1 MFSTGDKIVYPMHG
15 AGIICGIE
23 ERKILG
29 EKKEYY
35 IFKLPCSE
43 INVMIPVDS
52 EAAVGIRPVAD
63 KAAVS
68 DAINLLKAES
78 TEMDRNW
85 NRRYRDNIGKLKSG
99 DIMQVA
105 EVVRNLMRMENKKS
119 LSSGEKKLLDSG
131 KQILISEMMLA
142 ADMTFDQ
149 AEDTIKKAVDEH
161 C

>member
-52 EAAVGIRPVAD
+52 EAAVGIRPIAD

-78 TEMDRNW
+78 TEMDGNW

>member
-1 MFSTGDKIVYPMHG
+1 MFAAGDKIVYPMHG
-15 AGIICGIE
+15 AGMICGIE

-29 EKKEYY
+29 QKKEYY

-43 INVMIPVDS
+43 INIMIPVDS

-63 KAAVS
+63 RAVIS
-68 DAINLLKAES
+68 DAINLLQAES
-78 TEMDRNW
+78 TEMDGNW
-85 NRRYRDNIGKLKSG
+85 NRRYRDNMEKLKSG

-105 EVVRNLMRMENKKS
+105 EVVRNLMRMEIKKN

-131 KQILISEMMLA
+131 KQILISEIMLA
-142 ADMTFDQ
+142 ADMTWRE
-149 AEDTIKKAVDEH
+149 AEEMIKKAVGH

>member
-1 MFSTGDKIVYPMHG
+1 MFSAGDKIVYPMHG

-29 EKKEYY
+29 EKKQYY

-43 INVMIPVDS
+43 INVMIPVES
-52 EAAVGIRPVAD
+52 ESAVGIRPIAD
-63 KAAVS
+63 KAAISGV
-68 DAINLLKAES
+68 INLLRSES
-78 TEMDRNW
+78 TEMDANW
-85 NRRYRDNIGKLKSG
+85 NRRYRENMEKLKSG

-119 LSSGEKKLLDSG
+119 LSSGEKKLLESG
-131 KQILISEMMLA
+131 KQILLSEMMLA
-142 ADMTFDQ
+142 ADMTYGE
-149 AEDTIKKAVDEH
+149 AEETVKEAVEL